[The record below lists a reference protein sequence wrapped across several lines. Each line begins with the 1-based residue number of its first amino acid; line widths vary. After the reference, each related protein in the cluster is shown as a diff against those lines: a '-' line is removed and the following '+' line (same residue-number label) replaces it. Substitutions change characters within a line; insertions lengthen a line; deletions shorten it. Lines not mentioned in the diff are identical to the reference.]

1 MINPIEYLRKLEKQD
16 YVLTKFLD
24 TQEASELRKLN
35 SPTLHIWWNG
45 GYEDAERTRG
55 LITKTSVDDSSMFD
69 FEIAILKIQPHKSNR
84 IITHRHVLGT
94 ILSFGIKREMIGDIV
109 FNNEGII
116 YVFVDRVMENY
127 IISNLTSINN
137 VLVKVSSINNDE
149 LAIVNEHNE
158 KTINVASLRLD
169 GILSH
174 TMNISRTSAEKLIEM
189 GNVQINHIECL
200 SPSKKL
206 NENDLISIRHFG
218 RITILGVVN
227 TTKKDRLVLKV
238 DIKH

>member
-1 MINPIEYLRKLEKQD
+1 MINPDEYLRKLDKQD

-24 TQEASELRKLN
+24 TQEASKLRKMSN
-35 SPTLHIWWNG
+35 ATIHTLWYG
-45 GYEDAERTRG
+45 GYEDAERTRAI
-55 LITKTSVDDSSMFD
+55 ITKSSDDSYSFD
-69 FEIAILKIQPHKSNR
+69 FEISVLKIEPQKSNR
-84 IITHRHVLGT
+84 EISHRHVLGT

-109 FNNEGII
+109 FNEDNTI
-116 YVFVDRVMENY
+116 YVFIDRIMENY
-127 IISNLTSINN
+127 LISNLTSINN
-137 VLVKVSSINNDE
+137 VLVKVAVINNNE
-149 LAIVNEHNE
+149 FAIVTKHNE
-158 KTINVASLRLD
+158 KNINVASLRLD

-200 SPSKKL
+200 NPSKKL